1 MDDAEQIAPGSVR
14 AWRAWLREHHADV
27 RGVWLEVPDRSATGD
42 DALSYENAVCEA
54 LCWGWIDGQVRA
66 GGAATGSAIWM
77 SPRRP
82 GSPWAASNRARVAR
96 LLAEG
101 RMQPAGQALVDA
113 ARTDGSWSVLVEPE
127 QGVEPEALRAGL
139 DADPAA
145 RAFWDA
151 LPPSARLHALTQVA
165 TAKRDDTR
173 QRRIETLVAQCH
185 AGERPDR

>member
-1 MDDAEQIAPGSVR
+1 MDDAEQIAPGSLR
-14 AWRAWLREHHADV
+14 AWRDWLREHHAHV
-27 RGVWLEVPDRSATGD
+27 RGVWLEVPDRNAAGD

-66 GGAATGSAIWM
+66 GGAATGSALWM

-113 ARTDGSWSVLVEPE
+113 ARTDGSWSVLVGPE
-127 QGVEPEALRAGL
+127 QGVEPPALREGL

-151 LPPSARLHALTQVA
+151 LPPSARLYALTQVA

-173 QRRIETLVAQCH
+173 QRRIEKLVAQCR